1 MTNAVLMFSPTDE
14 KTRYEQGENPKV
26 ILITCVQSVA
36 AKSIV
41 HKFLKRSQHG
51 PSLKE
56 YYRVYCE
63 LYVWLR
69 SVKALILHANRK
81 KKILEN
87 CQSP

>member
-1 MTNAVLMFSPTDE
+1 MTNGVLMFSPTDE

-36 AKSIV
+36 ARSIV

-56 YYRVYCE
+56 Y
-63 LYVWLR
+63 
-69 SVKALILHANRK
+69 
-81 KKILEN
+81 
-87 CQSP
+87 